1 MTEHS
6 PGPWHEERSADGA
19 YHQGIYDARA
29 RCVAVVWRSEQD
41 PLPSEERRANARVI
55 AASTD
60 LLEAC
65 KGLLR
70 TPFFKSDLVAK
81 SAYARLKVR
90 EANEAIEKAT
100 GEKASVP

>member
-55 AASTD
+55 AASTELLMELAHLVR
-60 LLEAC
+60 LLEPLEQE
-65 KGLLR
+65 GG
-70 TPFFKSDLVAK
+70 
-81 SAYARLKVR
+81 LKVPGIATLNGAR
-90 EANEAIEKAT
+90 AAIKKAVS
-100 GEKASVP
+100 A